1 MKSSRP
7 SIERCFLSVFVL
19 LAVIGSSITA
29 FEYYAK
35 VKFSKNYDGGSKDGK
50 SVDFDEVENV
60 STGKTDDVSLLGMK
74 EKTFDKYLKQ
84 TSLKHTE
91 PDC

>member
-1 MKSSRP
+1 SFSVVGGRLKSVFSNATFTCNTTSRKLTTAA
-7 SIERCFLSVFVL
+7 IVVICFLSVFVL

-50 SVDFDEVENV
+50 SVDFDEVKMCLQ
-60 STGKTDDVSLLGMK
+60 GRL
-74 EKTFDKYLKQ
+74 
-84 TSLKHTE
+84 
-91 PDC
+91 